1 MRICLILTALLSS
14 VCSANDWPRF
24 RGLDG
29 NAAAPAANIPLT
41 WSESENLLWK
51 QPLPGHGSSSP
62 AVFSDRIYLTAW
74 SGYGLEP
81 DEPGDRADLK
91 LHVLCLDRDTG
102 KVIWDRSMDAA
113 ADEQNVTRR
122 IADHGFATGT
132 PAVDAHGVYAY
143 FGVSGLIA
151 FSHDG
156 EQLWHK
162 QTGTKT
168 AGFGTAASPITYRN
182 LVIINASIESQ
193 TVFAFDHTT
202 GKEAW
207 KIEGIERSWTT
218 PIVGRSESGR
228 DELIISYRMQVRGF
242 DPLQGKELWTCEGIQ
257 DYVVPCVVTRSGIAW
272 VIGGRKNQS
281 MAIKLGGSG
290 NVTESHRLWDTNV
303 GANVT
308 SPIIHEGRLYWA
320 SDRGIANCLDASTGD
335 VIYQSRLGSK
345 GRVYASAVLA
355 NRHLFIPTRGDGV
368 IVAPLSDEFKE
379 VHRNTIEGDE
389 GIYNATPAITGD
401 RLLLRTHSHLYCIGS
416 K

>member
-1 MRICLILTALLSS
+1 M
-14 VCSANDWPRF
+14 
-24 RGLDG
+24 
-29 NAAAPAANIPLT
+29 
-41 WSESENLLWK
+41 
-51 QPLPGHGSSSP
+51 
-62 AVFSDRIYLTAW
+62 
-74 SGYGLEP
+74 
-81 DEPGDRADLK
+81 
-91 LHVLCLDRDTG
+91 
-102 KVIWDRSMDAA
+102 
-113 ADEQNVTRR
+113 
-122 IADHGFATGT
+122 
-132 PAVDAHGVYAY
+132 
-143 FGVSGLIA
+143 
-151 FSHDG
+151 
-156 EQLWHK
+156 
-162 QTGTKT
+162 
-168 AGFGTAASPITYRN
+168 
-182 LVIINASIESQ
+182 IINASIESQ

-257 DYVVPCVVTRSGIAW
+257 DYVVPCVVTRNGIAW